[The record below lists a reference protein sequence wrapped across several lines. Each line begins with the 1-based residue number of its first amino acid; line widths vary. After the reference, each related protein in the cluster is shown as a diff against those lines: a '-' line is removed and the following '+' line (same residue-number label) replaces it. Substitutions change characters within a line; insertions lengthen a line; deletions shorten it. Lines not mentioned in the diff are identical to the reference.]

1 MKNKKLLALFA
12 LPLIFTG
19 CMQSNEPELTPKSRS
34 ITHLWTGLKTG

>member
-19 CMQSNEPELTPKSRS
+19 CMQSNEPELTPEEQEQ
-34 ITHLWTGLKTG
+34 THLWTGLKTG